1 MDAAFRAATF
11 ARSGVAIDP
20 VHGINAPDP
29 ETTMRYMGR
38 IASPGMV
45 APKRPLWTFSE
56 TKRWSKEK
64 KPYG

>member
-1 MDAAFRAATF
+1 
-11 ARSGVAIDP
+11 
-20 VHGINAPDP
+20 
-29 ETTMRYMGR
+29 MRNMGR
-38 IASPGMV
+38 IATPGMV